1 MEALP
6 VTTVEEIRAACPE
19 WRTTEA
25 IAEALGYPQGHRP
38 RRAIHGLLKFWEGK
52 GALDARWTDG
62 VGTEFRASEGWRGR
76 IQTPLAPR
84 VIASLA
90 EGPKTRAEIAEELGM
105 DPDRIGSVLGDLRRR
120 GRVDCDGK
128 RPRPCWS
135 LREAERWPTNRT
147 STRS

>member
-1 MEALP
+1 MEAMP
-6 VTTVEEIRAACPE
+6 VTTVEEIRAVCPE

-84 VIASLA
+84 VVASLA

-105 DPDRIGSVLGDLRRR
+105 DPDRIGSVLGDLRRS
-120 GRVDCDGK
+120 GKAVSDGK
-128 RPRPCWS
+128 RPKPRWS
-135 LREAERWPTNRT
+135 LREGSRWCIKPT
-147 STRS
+147 SSAL